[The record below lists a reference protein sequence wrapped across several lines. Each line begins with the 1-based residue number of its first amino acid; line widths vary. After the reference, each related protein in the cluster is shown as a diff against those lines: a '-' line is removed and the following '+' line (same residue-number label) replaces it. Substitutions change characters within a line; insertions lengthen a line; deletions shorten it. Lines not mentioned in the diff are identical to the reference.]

1 MYRDIAA
8 AYLWLAVFWTLGSW
22 AEAYLGIHEFVGFM
36 LGLVVALGIVTRAYA
51 RQRRLATAA
60 VSSAESTPS
69 RVEVGPAVHA

>member
-22 AEAYLGIHEFVGFM
+22 AQAYLGVYEFVGFM
-36 LGLVVALGIVTRAYA
+36 LGLVVALGIVMRAYA
-51 RQRRLATAA
+51 RQRRLANAA
-60 VSSAESTPS
+60 VPATESTAS